1 MRYIDFVD
9 LEYHPSVDDV
19 ICEFQIEAAGI
30 SFKEA
35 AGGIAAES
43 SIGTWTEVTTEK
55 SYVKELGA
63 KVFKIDGKRAKI
75 AYPIRLF
82 EFGNLPNLLSSVAG
96 NVYGLKELK
105 YLRLEDI
112 QIPSSLAKS
121 FKGPR
126 FGIEGVRKL
135 AKVYERPLLGTII
148 KPKLGLKSADHAKV
162 AYESWVGGCDI
173 VKDDENLSSQDFN
186 RFETR
191 VSETLEK
198 RDKAQEETGEKKI
211 YLPNVSAE
219 TEDMLKRVEYVK
231 DLGGESVMIDVIM
244 CGASA
249 LQSLRN
255 RDLGL
260 VLHAHR
266 AGHGALTRVENHG
279 IAMKVIARLV
289 RMVGVDQLH
298 VGTAVGK
305 MSESQGE
312 VLENIK
318 VLKEPFHGLKPV
330 MPVAS
335 GGLHPILVPDLIKIF
350 DKDFIIQAG
359 GGIHGHP
366 DGTIAGATA
375 MRQAIDATLHG
386 ISLIDYANNHVEL
399 IKAMSTWI
407 TR

>member
-1 MRYIDFVD
+1 MDFVD
-9 LEYHPSVDDV
+9 LKYRPSVDDV
-19 ICEFQIEAAGI
+19 ICEFQIEEAAGI
-30 SFKEA
+30 SLKEA

-43 SIGTWTEVTTEK
+43 SIGTWTQVTTEK

-63 KVFKIDGKRAKI
+63 KVFEIDGKRVKI

-82 EFGNLPNLLSSVAG
+82 ELGNLPNLLSSVAG

-105 YLRLEDI
+105 HLRLEDI

-121 FKGPR
+121 FRGPR

-135 AKVYERPLLGTII
+135 VKVYGRPLLGAII
-148 KPKLGLKSADHAKV
+148 KPKLGLKAADHANV

-198 RDKAQEETGEKKI
+198 RDKAQEEVGEKKV

-219 TEDMLKRVEYVK
+219 TEDMLRRAEYVK
-231 DLGGESVMIDVIM
+231 DLGGESVMIDVIT

-260 VLHAHR
+260 VIHAHR

-298 VGTAVGK
+298 IGTAVGK
-305 MSESQGE
+305 MSESQDE

-386 ISLIDYANNHVEL
+386 ISLIDYANDHVEL
-399 IKAMSTWI
+399 KKAMSIWM